1 MESVRSSGNGLTVGG
16 SLRESAAIPA
26 LLDDARRLLDDPELT
41 KHKMHRLGTMLL
53 AALVAT
59 CPAEILPEEY
69 RQARIVL
76 RPGSGADR
84 DQLRAV
90 CRAALADLE
99 QGHWAPDE
107 AWIVEAALA
116 PLGRLLE
123 RDTERRDTQ

>member
-1 MESVRSSGNGLTVGG
+1 MASVRSSGNGLTMGG

-41 KHKMHRLGTMLL
+41 EYKMHRLGTMLL

-59 CPAEILPEEY
+59 CPAENLPDEY
-69 RQARIVL
+69 LQARIVL
-76 RPGSGADR
+76 RPGSGANG

-90 CRAALADLE
+90 CWAVLADLE
-99 QGHWAPDE
+99 QGRWAPEE

-116 PLGRLLE
+116 PLGRLFE
-123 RDTERRDTQ
+123 RDT